1 VVAKKEPAN
10 KFKFTE
16 EHAEMVLDLGKQ
28 GASQKAMYA
37 AMGISKATA
46 ARLKKEDP
54 YFAETLDLATVHG
67 QAYWENM
74 MVANVDNKGFNSRI
88 AEIALRGQ
96 YPDDYRE
103 TRDTKVDLKVEAKID
118 FNKEITDLISALK
131 AQ

>member
-1 VVAKKEPAN
+1 MVVKKEPAN

-16 EHAEMVLDLGKQ
+16 EHAKMVLELGKQ

-46 ARLKKEDP
+46 ARLKKDDP
-54 YFAETLDLATVHG
+54 FFAETMDLATVHG

-74 MVANVDNKGFNSRI
+74 MIANIDNKGFNSRI

-96 YPDDYRE
+96 YPEDYRE
-103 TRDTKVDLKVEAKID
+103 RMDIKQDVKQEVKID
-118 FNKEITDLISALK
+118 FNKEIADLISALK
-131 AQ
+131 S

>member
-1 VVAKKEPAN
+1 VVVKKEPAN

-16 EHAEMVLDLGKQ
+16 DHAKLALDLGKQ
-28 GASQKAMYA
+28 GASQKAMFA

-118 FNKEITDLISALK
+118 FNKEIADLISALK
-131 AQ
+131 S